1 MSAGSR
7 SLRLADQL
15 VREPY
20 AWPGGYPMYAVTDD
34 GGVIC
39 RFCAEEEREP
49 IALTDGRD
57 GWCVVDLS
65 VNWEDL
71 ELRCDCC
78 GREIEA
84 AYDDRE

>member
-1 MSAGSR
+1 MSTGSR

-39 RFCAEEEREP
+39 RFCAEEERES
-49 IALTDGRD
+49 IALTDGAMGGAWWICR
-57 GWCVVDLS
+57 
-65 VNWEDL
+65 
-71 ELRCDCC
+71 
-78 GREIEA
+78 
-84 AYDDRE
+84 

>member
-1 MSAGSR
+1 MTTGSK

-15 VREPY
+15 AREPY
-20 AWPGGYPMYAVTDD
+20 AWPGGYPLHAVTDD
-34 GGVIC
+34 GGVMCRIC
-39 RFCAEEEREP
+39 AVDERES

-71 ELRCDCC
+71 ELYCGCC
-78 GREIEA
+78 GRGIEA

>member
-1 MSAGSR
+1 MITGSR

-34 GGVIC
+34 SGVIC
-39 RFCAEEEREP
+39 RFCAEEERQW
-49 IALTDGRD
+49 IALTNGRD

>member
-1 MSAGSR
+1 MTTGSR

-20 AWPGGYPMYAVTDD
+20 VWPGGYPLYAQMND
-34 GGVIC
+34 GGAVC
-39 RFCAEEEREP
+39 RFCAEEERES
-49 IALTDGRD
+49 IALTNGHD

-71 ELRCDCC
+71 ELYCDCC

>member
-1 MSAGSR
+1 MSTGSK

-20 AWPGGYPMYAVTDD
+20 AWPGGYPLYARMDD
-34 GGVIC
+34 GGVVC
-39 RFCAEEEREP
+39 RHCVEGERESM
-49 IALTDGRD
+49 ALTNGHD

-71 ELRCDCC
+71 ELYCDCC
-78 GREIEA
+78 GRAVEA
-84 AYDDRE
+84 AYGEE

>member
-1 MSAGSR
+1 MSTGSR

-39 RFCAEEEREP
+39 RFCAEEERES

-57 GWCVVDLS
+57 GCCVVDLS